1 MLAMR
6 MRQAAST
13 QTTSGGASAPA
24 APSALTA
31 TADGGYARIRLAWTD
46 NSNNETGFKIER
58 STDGSSY
65 TQITTV
71 PANRKWYVDT
81 GLTRGQIY
89 YYKVRAYNGSGDSA
103 YTSAA
108 SATPFALSD
117 LTYRVLLDA
126 DTQVYTDLAG
136 STPVASD
143 GDLVR
148 RWNNQGTLGGY
159 FDVASDTRRPT
170 WQQAE
175 INSKASLRFATDDAL
190 KDGANTA
197 STWKFLHDGSGYSI
211 VVVYKTTSADP
222 NAAGMIL
229 DTCNGAATANVGMSY
244 FYDDRAAVPR
254 LDTMAF
260 QIVKGTAGTSHGL
273 AVTGRQSVRSGTWH
287 VSAARYD
294 GALGSANLRVDNDGY
309 FGGNATGTKSGTASA
324 ANPTSYLHIGS
335 TTGSGSFFNGDIA
348 FLAITSSALSDADYR
363 KLQEYAAETYDVE
376 ELHWFDTETVVQHDA
391 SGADHNAFPALCV
404 AANGDLV
411 MAYDKCT
418 THTAFDGK
426 LIVRRSTDKGATWG
440 GEQTIFDY
448 ATDGGGTDFW
458 ATSGLTTLADGRI
471 LLAAGK
477 RVSAAAVVDGIGYFV
492 SSDHGATWGSVNAL
506 NPTLTGF
513 AAEGG
518 GIYELS
524 NGDLLYP
531 FYGQNSTDAG
541 KWSACLL
548 RSTDGGSTWG
558 SQVTVAPGIT
568 DAKTYAEPGFVEIGS
583 TLYCFVRE
591 TTSTEMRITT
601 SADNGATWGARTAVI
616 GLASGRMNPLALATG
631 EVIAPIRWTNIST
644 DPCAIAYTKDGS
656 IWQVGNVFAESP
668 NFTDAQMV
676 YGQFAQ
682 DAEGNL
688 YLAYAQEASGASVA
702 DVMFTKAVR

>member
-1 MLAMR
+1 MLAKR
-6 MRQAAST
+6 MLQAASV
-13 QTTSGGASAPA
+13 QTGGAGAPA
-24 APSALTA
+24 APSSLTA

-65 TQITTV
+65 SQITTV
-71 PANRKWYVDT
+71 PAGREWYVDS

-108 SATPFALSD
+108 SATPFALTD
-117 LTYRVLLDA
+117 LTYRVLLDG

-211 VVVYKTTSADP
+211 VVVYKTTSTDP

-244 FYDDRAAVPR
+244 FYDDRNSVPR
-254 LDTMAF
+254 LDTMVFA
-260 QIVKGTAGTSHGL
+260 IVKGVAPAHGF
-273 AVTGRQSVRSGTWH
+273 AVTGRQGVRSGTWH

-294 GALGSANLRVDNDGY
+294 GALGSANLRADNDGM
-309 FGGNATGTKSGTASA
+309 FGANATATKSGTASSS
-324 ANPTSYLHIGS
+324 NPTSYLHIGS
-335 TTGSGSFFNGDIA
+335 TTGSASFFNGDIA
-348 FLAITSSALSDADYR
+348 FLAITSSALSDADYH

-391 SGADHNAFPALCV
+391 SGDDHNGFPALCV

-411 MAYDKCT
+411 MAYTKCS

-426 LIVRRSTDKGATWG
+426 LIVRRSQDKGATWG
-440 GEQTIFDY
+440 SEQTVFDFD
-448 ATDGGGTDFW
+448 TDGGGTDFW
-458 ATSGLTTLADGRI
+458 ASGGLTTLADGRI
-471 LLAAGK
+471 MLLVGK
-477 RVSAAAVVDGIGYFV
+477 RVSGAGVVDGIGYFE
-492 SSDHGATWGSVNAL
+492 SSDNGATWGSVNTL
-506 NPTLTGF
+506 NPSLTGF

-524 NGDLLYP
+524 NGDLLFP

-548 RSTDGGSTWG
+548 RSTDGGATWG

-568 DAKTYAEPGFVEIGS
+568 DGKTYAEPGFVEIGS
-583 TLYCFVRE
+583 TLYCFFRE
-591 TTSTEMRITT
+591 EGSTEMRITT
-601 SADNGATWGARTAVI
+601 STNNGATWGARSAVI
-616 GLASGRMNPLALATG
+616 GLASGRMTPLKLATG
-631 EVIAPIRWTNIST
+631 EVITPIRWTNIGT
-644 DPCAIAYTKDGS
+644 NPCAIAYTKDGS
-656 IWQVGNVFAESP
+656 IWQVGNAFAESP

-702 DVMFTKAVR
+702 DVMFTKAIR

>member
-1 MLAMR
+1 MK
-6 MRQAAST
+6 QAAAVVA
-13 QTTSGGASAPA
+13 SGGAGIPT
-24 APSALTA
+24 APSDLTA

-46 NSNNETGFKIER
+46 NSSNETGFKIER

-71 PANRKWYVDT
+71 PAGREWYVDS

-89 YYKVRAYNGSGDSA
+89 YYKVRAYNGSGNSG

-108 SATPFALSD
+108 SATPFALTD

-148 RWNNQGTLGGY
+148 RWNNQGTIGGY

-211 VVVYKTTSADP
+211 VCVYKTTSTDP
-222 NAAGMIL
+222 NAAGVIL

-244 FYDDRAAVPR
+244 FYDDRNSVPR
-254 LDTMAF
+254 LDTMVFA
-260 QIVKGTAGTSHGL
+260 IVKGAAPAHGQV
-273 AVTGRQSVRSGTWH
+273 VTGRQGVRSGTWH

-294 GALGSANLRVDNDGY
+294 GALGSANLRADNDGM
-309 FGGNATGTKSGTASA
+309 FGANATATKSGTASSS
-324 ANPTSYLHIGS
+324 NPTSYLHIGS

-348 FLAITSSALSDADYR
+348 FLAITSSALSDADYH

-376 ELHWFDTETVVQHDA
+376 ELHWFDAETVVQHDA

-404 AANGDLV
+404 ATNGDLV
-411 MAYDKCT
+411 MAYNKST
-418 THTAFDGK
+418 THTAFDGE
-426 LIVRRSTDKGATWG
+426 LIVRTSSDKGATWG
-440 GEQTIFDY
+440 SEQTIFDY

-458 ATSGLTTLADGRI
+458 AVGGLTTLTDGRI
-471 LLAAGK
+471 LLSVGK
-477 RVSAAAVVDGIGYFV
+477 RVSGAGVVDGIGYFE
-492 SSDHGATWGSVNAL
+492 SSDNGATWGSVNAL
-506 NPTLTGF
+506 NPSLTGF

-518 GIYELS
+518 AIYELG
-524 NGDLLYP
+524 NGDLLFP
-531 FYGQNSTDAG
+531 FYGQNSGDAG
-541 KWSACLL
+541 KWSAGLL
-548 RSTDGGSTWG
+548 RSTDDGATWG
-558 SQVTVAPGIT
+558 SQVTIMPGVT
-568 DAKTYAEPGFVEIGS
+568 DNKTYAEPGFVTIGS
-583 TLYCFVRE
+583 TLYCFARE
-591 TTSTEMRITT
+591 EGLTELRIATS
-601 SADNGATWGARTAVI
+601 SNDGATWSARSTVI
-616 GLASGRMNPLALATG
+616 GLASGRMMPLALATG
-631 EVIAPIRWTNIST
+631 EIIAPIRWTNIAT
-644 DPCAIAYTKDGS
+644 NPCAIAYTKDGS

-668 NFTDAQMV
+668 NFTDTQMV

-688 YLAYAQEASGASVA
+688 YLAYAQEASGSSVA
-702 DVMFTKAVR
+702 DVMFTKAIR